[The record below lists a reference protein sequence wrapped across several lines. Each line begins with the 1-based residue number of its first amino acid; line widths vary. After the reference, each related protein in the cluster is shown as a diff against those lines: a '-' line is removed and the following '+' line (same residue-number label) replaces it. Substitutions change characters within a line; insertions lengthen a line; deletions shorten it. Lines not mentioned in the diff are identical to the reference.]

1 MISDF
6 VMPRFAPELSAEIQ
20 KARNNQTKF
29 HSLVIGNSSNKNV
42 IADFD
47 NNWVYD
53 PNNRKSMI
61 TFVENLKRI

>member
-1 MISDF
+1 
-6 VMPRFAPELSAEIQ
+6 
-20 KARNNQTKF
+20 
-29 HSLVIGNSSNKNV
+29 LVIGNSSNKNV